1 MRMSAL
7 PLALLLLTVGA
18 GCTAGTGLFYAED
31 NTSRH
36 EPGSDQWWAEKGAL
50 QPGVRQKY
58 SKGKMWPARAR
69 STAPKQQ
76 FSHIYHSQHYWPLPY
91 TCQDR
96 EAVFTLM
103 DTQTALGWQEE
114 TTLFHHHFEADSHL
128 LNQAGLRH
136 LEYILFTV
144 PQSRRN
150 VFIQSTHDEV
160 HDVVR
165 TTSVEDAIAGY
176 KVNAE
181 AVSVSL
187 RSCRESGRPA
197 AEVQAISDMYRE
209 SIPAPRLGSAGSSGT
224 GNGGSAAGGQ
234 GGTGSFGGGGG
245 SGGGGAGGMGSRN

>member
-1 MRMSAL
+1 MCAI
-7 PLALLLLTVGA
+7 PLALLLLNVA

-31 NTSRH
+31 PSSRH

-114 TTLFHHHFEADSHL
+114 TTLFNHHFETDTHL

-150 VFIQSTHDEV
+150 VFIQSTYDEV

-165 TTSVEDAIAGY
+165 TTSVEDAMAGY
-176 KVNAE
+176 QVSGE
-181 AVSVSL
+181 SISVSV
-187 RSCRESGRPA
+187 RRCRESGRPA
-197 AEVQAISDMYRE
+197 AEVQAISDLYRE

-224 GNGGSAAGGQ
+224 GDGGSA
-234 GGTGSFGGGGG
+234 GGG
-245 SGGGGAGGMGSRN
+245 SGSSGGSSGGGGGAGGMGSRN

>member
-1 MRMSAL
+1 MCAI
-7 PLALLLLTVGA
+7 PLALLSLTVS

-31 NTSRH
+31 PTSRH

-114 TTLFHHHFEADSHL
+114 TTLFNHHFETDTQL

-176 KVNAE
+176 QASGE
-181 AVSVSL
+181 SISVSV
-187 RSCRESGRPA
+187 RRCRESGRPA
-197 AEVQAISDMYRE
+197 AEVQAISDLYRE
-209 SIPAPRLGSAGSSGT
+209 SIPAPRLGSAGSNGA
-224 GNGGSAAGGQ
+224 GNGGVAGG
-234 GGTGSFGGGGG
+234 GGVGSGGGG
-245 SGGGGAGGMGSRN
+245 SAGSGGGAGGMGSRN